1 MRPRPNRPS
10 RPGRRPFRKP
20 FQHRF
25 KPRPEQIPARL
36 HVILAREAPKAVV
49 FRRGPSGQVCTLGWD
64 PETDTS
70 TMGQWLKGRIYEYR
84 SDLSPDGE
92 LMIYF
97 ATDFRRPD
105 TIRTYAEKLREEK
118 FGPALKPAGLPA
130 LSPGDAKALLEQP
143 GAFDAFLDDALE
155 QSRSGGDAYEEQLR
169 EIRRMKSA
177 ELDRFAATPEASSP
191 SWTAVSRAPYLKAL
205 DLWFNGTAWNGG
217 GLFTGNNSLWLN
229 SPSPD
234 RALQL
239 QARSE
244 LPLQVAE
251 QSPFQQD
258 FGDECPGVY
267 CHRLVRD
274 GWTAK
279 HQAEYSI
286 VYEKPLAFGW
296 ALQKLF
302 VSGRPDHAGYGCYWE
317 RHRIVNQERRL
328 KVDGTG
334 WRWADYDAP
343 RNRILYAKNGN
354 LYALPVAADFGTPA
368 MLKNFNGMK
377 FEAVKAPY

>member
-1 MRPRPNRPS
+1 MRPHSPKPKKRPF
-10 RPGRRPFRKP
+10 RRPF
-20 FQHRF
+20 QHKF
-25 KPRPEQIPARL
+25 KQPPENIPPRI
-36 HVILAREAPKAVV
+36 HVIFAREAPKAVV
-49 FRRGPSGQVCTLGWD
+49 FRRGPSDQVCTLGWD
-64 PETDTS
+64 LETDTF

-105 TIRTYAEKLREEK
+105 TIQQYAEKLRAEK
-118 FGPALKPAGLPA
+118 FGPDPSAVQTLMDR
-130 LSPGDAKALLEQP
+130 SSDAAWNNLQDRIQKGIQAHGEQM
-143 GAFDAFLDDALE
+143 
-155 QSRSGGDAYEEQLR
+155 Q
-169 EIRRMKSA
+169 EIRLTKSDA
-177 ELDRFAATPEASSP
+177 LDRFAATPEASSP
-191 SWTAVSRAPYLKAL
+191 SWTAISRAPYLKAL

-217 GLFTGNNSLWLN
+217 GLFLKNREVWLN
-229 SPSPD
+229 APAPGIATLR
-234 RALQL
+234 RARFDLNL
-239 QARSE
+239 DVS
-244 LPLQVAE
+244 
-251 QSPFQQD
+251 QD
-258 FGDECPGVY
+258 FPFETCFGGECPGVY

-279 HQAEYSI
+279 HQAENSI

-334 WRWADYDAP
+334 WRWADYDTP
-343 RNRILYAKNGN
+343 RNRILYAKNGI
-354 LYALPVAADFGTPA
+354 LFSLPVAADFGTPV

>member
-1 MRPRPNRPS
+1 MRPHSPRPKKKS
-10 RPGRRPFRKP
+10 FRK
-20 FQHRF
+20 RF
-25 KPRPEQIPARL
+25 PPKVKQPPERIPARL

-64 PETDTS
+64 LETDTF

-105 TIRTYAEKLREEK
+105 TIRQLAEKLREEQ
-118 FGPALKPAGLPA
+118 FGPAPMQPGLPA

-155 QSRSGGDAYEEQLR
+155 QSRSGVDAYEEQLR
-169 EIRRMKSA
+169 EIRLTKSI
-177 ELDRFAATPEASSP
+177 ELDQFAASPEASSP
-191 SWTAVSRAPYLKAL
+191 SWTAISRAPYLKAL

-217 GLFTGNNSLWLN
+217 GLFLDSRKVWLN
-229 SPSPD
+229 TPAPEIATLR
-234 RALQL
+234 RARFDLKL
-239 QARSE
+239 DVS
-244 LPLQVAE
+244 
-251 QSPFQQD
+251 QD
-258 FGDECPGVY
+258 FPFETYFGGECPGVY
-267 CHRLVRD
+267 FHRLARD
-274 GWTAK
+274 GWTVK
-279 HQAEYSI
+279 HQAENSV
-286 VYEKPLAFGW
+286 VYEKPLVFGW

-302 VSGRPDHAGYGCYWE
+302 ASGMPRNGYGVHWE
-317 RHRIVNQERRL
+317 RHRIINPERRL
-328 KVDGTG
+328 KVDGAS

-343 RNRILYAKNGN
+343 RNRILYAKNGMIFS
-354 LYALPVAADFGTPA
+354 LPVAEDFGTPV

-377 FEAVKAPY
+377 FEPLKAPY

>member
-1 MRPRPNRPS
+1 MRPHTPRPK
-10 RPGRRPFRKP
+10 RRPFRKHFLSEVKQP
-20 FQHRF
+20 
-25 KPRPEQIPARL
+25 PERIPARI

-64 PETDTS
+64 LETDTFV
-70 TMGQWLKGRIYEYR
+70 MGQWLKGRIYEYR
-84 SDLSPDGE
+84 SDLSPDGN

-97 ATDFRRPD
+97 AADFRRPD
-105 TIRTYAEKLREEK
+105 TIRAYTEKLREEK
-118 FGPALKPAGLPA
+118 FGPAPEAQQTLDRGLR
-130 LSPGDAKALLEQP
+130 GDVQD
-143 GAFDAFLDDALE
+143 AFDAIME
-155 QSRSGGDAYEEQLR
+155 RSPEAVMDELLAYEGQ
-169 EIRRMKSA
+169 MKKTRLAEKKKLEEFAHSGKASA
-177 ELDRFAATPEASSP
+177 P

-258 FGDECPGVY
+258 FGGECPGVY
-267 CHRLVRD
+267 LHRLARD

-279 HQAEYSI
+279 HQAENSV

-296 ALQKLF
+296 AIQKLF
-302 VSGRPDHAGYGCYWE
+302 VSGSPRNGCGVYWE
-317 RHRIVNQERRL
+317 RHRIINPARRL
-328 KVDGTG
+328 KVDGAG

-343 RNRILYAKNGN
+343 RNRILYAKNGT
-354 LYALPVAADFGTPA
+354 LFSLPVAEDFTAPV
-368 MLKNFNGMK
+368 MLKNFNDMK

>member
-1 MRPRPNRPS
+1 MSPRQTRSSRPP
-10 RPGRRPFRKP
+10 RPGRKPFRKR
-20 FQHRF
+20 FQP
-25 KPRPEQIPARL
+25 KPRQRPEQVPARL
-36 HVILAREAPKAVV
+36 HVILAREAAKAVV
-49 FRRGPSGQVCTLGWD
+49 FRRGPSGCVCTLSWD
-64 PETDTS
+64 LETDTF

-97 ATDFRRPD
+97 ATDYRHPD
-105 TIRTYAEKLREEK
+105 TIQQLAEKLREEK
-118 FGPALKPAGLPA
+118 FGPRDGNRFSDEYWEKVYRQ
-130 LSPGDAKALLEQP
+130 LE
-143 GAFDAFLDDALE
+143 E
-155 QSRSGGDAYEEQLR
+155 ISRTKSG
-169 EIRRMKSA
+169 
-177 ELDRFAATPEASSP
+177 ELDRFAASPEASSP
-191 SWTAVSRAPYLKAL
+191 TWTAISRAPYLKAL

-217 GLFTGNNSLWLN
+217 GLFLDNRKVWLN
-229 SPSPD
+229 APAPGIATLR
-234 RALQL
+234 RARFDLKL
-239 QARSE
+239 DVS
-244 LPLQVAE
+244 
-251 QSPFQQD
+251 QD
-258 FGDECPGVY
+258 FPFETHFGGECPGVY

-274 GWTAK
+274 GWAAK
-279 HQAEYSI
+279 HQAENSV

-302 VSGRPDHAGYGCYWE
+302 VSGHPDHAGYGCYWE

-328 KVDGTG
+328 KIDGSG

-343 RNRILYAKNGN
+343 RNRILYAKNGI

>member
-1 MRPRPNRPS
+1 MNSPNWNDPDPTFVPPIQRTKTTMRPHSSKPKQNKRPF
-10 RPGRRPFRKP
+10 RRPF
-20 FQHRF
+20 QHKF
-25 KPRPEQIPARL
+25 KQPPENIPPRIHA
-36 HVILAREAPKAVV
+36 ILAREAPKAVV

-64 PETDTS
+64 LETDTF

-97 ATDFRRPD
+97 VTDFRRPD
-105 TIRTYAEKLREEK
+105 TIQQLAEKLREEK
-118 FGPALKPAGLPA
+118 FGTIERG
-130 LSPGDAKALLEQP
+130 SGDWD
-143 GAFDAFLDDALE
+143 GV
-155 QSRSGGDAYEEQLR
+155 SRRVKEHSRQMEEINQT
-169 EIRRMKSA
+169 KSD

-191 SWTAVSRAPYLKAL
+191 SWTAISRAPYLKAL

-217 GLFTGNNSLWLN
+217 GLFMDNQKVWLN
-229 SPSPD
+229 TPAPGIATLR
-234 RALQL
+234 RARFDLDLDVSQ
-239 QARSE
+239 E
-244 LPLQVAE
+244 F
-251 QSPFQQD
+251 PFETY
-258 FGDECPGVY
+258 FGGECPGVY

-279 HQAEYSI
+279 HQAENSV
-286 VYEKPLAFGW
+286 VYEKQLSFGW

-302 VSGRPDHAGYGCYWE
+302 VSGKPGKGYGCYWE
-317 RHRIVNQERRL
+317 RHRIINPGRRL

-343 RNRILYAKNGN
+343 RNRILYAKNGM
-354 LYALPVAADFGTPA
+354 LFALPVAEDFGAPV
-368 MLKNFNGMK
+368 MLNNFNDMK

>member
-1 MRPRPNRPS
+1 MKSRQPRSSRPYH
-10 RPGRRPFRKP
+10 RPGRKPFRRV
-20 FQHRF
+20 FQHKF
-25 KPRPEQIPARL
+25 KQPPEPVPARL
-36 HVILAREAPKAVV
+36 HVILAREAPKAVI

-64 PETDTS
+64 LETDTF

-92 LMIYF
+92 LLVYF
-97 ATDFRRPD
+97 AADFRREN
-105 TIRTYAEKLREEK
+105 TIRAYTEKLRAGK
-118 FGPALKPAGLPA
+118 SGPAPEAQQVLDQGLR
-130 LSPGDAKALLEQP
+130 GDVHN
-143 GAFDAFLDDALE
+143 AFDAIME
-155 QSRSGGDAYEEQLR
+155 RSPEAVMDELRAYEGQ
-169 EIRRMKSA
+169 MKETRLAEKEKLEEFARSDKASA
-177 ELDRFAATPEASSP
+177 P

-251 QSPFQQD
+251 QSPFQQN

-279 HQAEYSI
+279 HQAENSV
-286 VYEKPLAFGW
+286 VYEKPLASGW

-302 VSGRPDHAGYGCYWE
+302 VSGKPDHAGYGCYWE

-343 RNRILYAKNGN
+343 RNRILYAKNGI
-354 LYALPVAADFGTPA
+354 LYALPVAADFGTPV